1 MAFIRRL
8 PLTAAS
14 PFRHT
19 SKSCDFCKDSGDE
32 KGAENGVPATSL
44 ESNQINALILATC
57 LCGASLQPVG
67 QLNSSSIIHVT
78 ASRSRALILL
88 LYAATL
94 GNSFT
99 QHAHQQSHVR
109 RAACGCS
116 ITTSSTAIS
125 SLSRQV
131 AQTWT
136 WLPCSGSY
144 SRLLAIFLA
153 DSQSTLDR

>member
-14 PFRHT
+14 PFCHI

-44 ESNQINALILATC
+44 ESNQINALILVTC
-57 LCGASLQPVG
+57 LCGVSMQPVG
-67 QLNSSSIIHVT
+67 QLNSSSIIIHVT

-94 GNSFT
+94 GNAFT

-109 RAACGCS
+109 RAGA
-116 ITTSSTAIS
+116 
-125 SLSRQV
+125 V
-131 AQTWT
+131 
-136 WLPCSGSY
+136 
-144 SRLLAIFLA
+144 
-153 DSQSTLDR
+153 